1 MNNKKAL
8 AKTFWNIW
16 EWRWVG
22 WGNSWGVDIGDGWGT
37 LGCAGDAGES
47 GVRTS

>member
-1 MNNKKAL
+1 MVAGGVGGIVGG
-8 AKTFWNIW
+8 NI
-16 EWRWVG
+16 G
-22 WGNSWGVDIGDGWGT
+22 GLDIGDGWGA